1 MNKADIKD
9 GDNIDLMDVKA
20 IVGEDVAILLKHMTD
35 GIISNVQEN
44 LESLQ
49 DTYAI
54 LRGVLTELYP
64 KRTIISVQF
73 GLDDEGA

>member
-9 GDNIDLMDVKA
+9 GDNIDLMDAKA

-35 GIISNVQEN
+35 GIISNVQKN
-44 LESLQ
+44 LDSLQ
-49 DTYAI
+49 DACLL

-64 KRTIISVQF
+64 KRTFINIQF
-73 GLDDEGA
+73 HLDDKEA